1 MLQTVML
8 NTTTLNCPW
17 TIMAAETTM
26 GSLIKTIRASVMHLR
41 IVGRQ
46 YALRRLLERQ
56 TFR

>member
-8 NTTTLNCPW
+8 NTMNLNFPW
-17 TIMAAETTM
+17 AIMATETTM
-26 GSLIKTIRASVMHLR
+26 GSPIKTIRALVMHLR